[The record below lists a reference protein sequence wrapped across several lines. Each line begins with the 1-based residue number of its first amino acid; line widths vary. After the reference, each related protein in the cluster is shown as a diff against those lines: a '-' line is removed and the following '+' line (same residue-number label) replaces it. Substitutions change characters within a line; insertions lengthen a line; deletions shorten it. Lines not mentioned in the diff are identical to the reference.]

1 MAYLLLYSTVEHLLG
16 EGVARRGGLQRVS
29 KARPMEVR
37 SDRTPQPTRERKG
50 FWLMRLDLYLKLS
63 RLVPRRTGAKELC
76 DAGEVSVNGLA
87 AKAGR
92 DVHPGD
98 RVTVLLTTREITVEV
113 LDLPAGRSV
122 AKAAARE
129 LFRVIGE
136 RRFDLLGNELPP
148 R

>member
-1 MAYLLLYSTVEHLLG
+1 
-16 EGVARRGGLQRVS
+16 
-29 KARPMEVR
+29 
-37 SDRTPQPTRERKG
+37 
-50 FWLMRLDLYLKLS
+50 MRLDLYLKLS

-76 DAGEVSVNGLA
+76 DAGEISVNGQV

-92 DVHPGD
+92 EVNPGD
-98 RVTVLLTTREITVEV
+98 RLMLLLPTREITVEV
-113 LDLPAGRSV
+113 LALPAGKSV
-122 AKAAARE
+122 AKAVARE